1 MGIVQL
7 PGERSVG
14 GAERVAFRRGL
25 AGTGRIRPPLRVIR
39 EGERGSHYYCAAC
52 AAPIEFGVVWRG
64 LEAYCSVECSLGSG
78 RPA

>member
-7 PGERSVG
+7 PGWRSVG

-39 EGERGSHYYCAAC
+39 EEQRVSHYCTAC

-64 LEAYCSVECSLGSG
+64 LEAYCSVECSLGGG